1 MSNQSSSNSM
11 SSKAPKPP
19 TPPKPP
25 KPPKSSAA
33 STPSGPPVQ
42 PAASVPPVS
51 PPAPQYAAPQYTAPP
66 ANNAYPPA
74 SPYAYPYSQP
84 APTQS
89 PGNWMGAVS
98 IILGLLWVSM
108 IGLPLGIASVV
119 KANRYGTSKVAGVIG
134 IIINSVTLVIS
145 IIVTILLVSGAMQP
159 LFSQFDHAGD
169 NKGKEKD
176 SARTVRSVSLD
187 DNYQPQG
194 SPVWR
199 IENGKLPEG
208 WKEFENDNGIH
219 WYRDSNSIL
228 MTISVVG
235 SENFISSSDRVN
247 SRKVIEDKIGNA
259 KSNGDLVTGI
269 EWYQSFADFA
279 NDRGAVQLLCA
290 RVLANDSSGKPH
302 LSVICS
308 RAYGKGSYLLY
319 LYNNKE
325 SLAVSESAKAMFRS
339 LVILEK
345 KDAKRY
351 SGEGRV

>member
-1 MSNQSSSNSM
+1 
-11 SSKAPKPP
+11 
-19 TPPKPP
+19 
-25 KPPKSSAA
+25 
-33 STPSGPPVQ
+33 
-42 PAASVPPVS
+42 
-51 PPAPQYAAPQYTAPP
+51 
-66 ANNAYPPA
+66 
-74 SPYAYPYSQP
+74 
-84 APTQS
+84 
-89 PGNWMGAVS
+89 MGAVS

-119 KANRYGTSKVAGVIG
+119 KANRYGTSKAAGVIG

-219 WYRDSNSIL
+219 WYRDGNSIL

-235 SENFISSSDRVN
+235 SENFSSSSDRVN

>member
-11 SSKAPKPP
+11 PSKAPKPP

-33 STPSGPPVQ
+33 SASSEQSVQ
-42 PAASVPPVS
+42 PAASVSPVS

-66 ANNAYPPA
+66 ANNTYPPA

-119 KANRYGTSKVAGVIG
+119 KANRYGTSKTAGVIG

-159 LFSQFDHAGD
+159 LFSQFNHAGD
-169 NKGKEKD
+169 NKGKEND

-208 WKEFENDNGIH
+208 WKEFENDNGIAEPD
-219 WYRDSNSIL
+219 RK
-228 MTISVVG
+228 SVV
-235 SENFISSSDRVN
+235 
-247 SRKVIEDKIGNA
+247 
-259 KSNGDLVTGI
+259 
-269 EWYQSFADFA
+269 
-279 NDRGAVQLLCA
+279 
-290 RVLANDSSGKPH
+290 
-302 LSVICS
+302 
-308 RAYGKGSYLLY
+308 
-319 LYNNKE
+319 
-325 SLAVSESAKAMFRS
+325 
-339 LVILEK
+339 
-345 KDAKRY
+345 
-351 SGEGRV
+351 

>member
-1 MSNQSSSNSM
+1 MSNQSSNNSM
-11 SSKAPKPP
+11 PSKAPKPP

-33 STPSGPPVQ
+33 SAPSEPSVQ
-42 PAASVPPVS
+42 PAASAPPVS
-51 PPAPQYAAPQYTAPP
+51 PPTPQYAAPQYTAPP
-66 ANNAYPPA
+66 ANNTYPPA

-89 PGNWMGAVS
+89 SGNWMGAVS
-98 IILGLLWVSM
+98 IVLGLLWVSM

-159 LFSQFDHAGD
+159 LFSQFDRAGD
-169 NKGKEKD
+169 SKGKEKD

-235 SENFISSSDRVN
+235 SENFSSSSDRVN

-290 RVLANDSSGKPH
+290 RVLANDSSGKTH

>member
-1 MSNQSSSNSM
+1 
-11 SSKAPKPP
+11 
-19 TPPKPP
+19 
-25 KPPKSSAA
+25 
-33 STPSGPPVQ
+33 
-42 PAASVPPVS
+42 
-51 PPAPQYAAPQYTAPP
+51 
-66 ANNAYPPA
+66 
-74 SPYAYPYSQP
+74 
-84 APTQS
+84 
-89 PGNWMGAVS
+89 MGAVS

-119 KANRYGTSKVAGVIG
+119 KANRYGTSKAAGVIG

-145 IIVTILLVSGAMQP
+145 IIVTILIVSGAMQP
-159 LFSQFDHAGD
+159 LFSQFDHVGD

-235 SENFISSSDRVN
+235 SENFSSSSDRVN

-279 NDRGAVQLLCA
+279 NDRGSVQLLCA
-290 RVLANDSSGKPH
+290 RVLANDGSGKPH